1 MDTPRYNLIDEAW
14 IPVADRGK
22 ASLKEIFAS
31 RACRT
36 LGGTPREKIA
46 LLKLLLAIA

>member
-22 ASLKEIFAS
+22 ASLKES
-31 RACRT
+31 S
-36 LGGTPREKIA
+36 PRPWGCF
-46 LLKLLLAIA
+46 